1 MSAVIVAPELL
12 ARSSHPRTTAPVRT
26 RQGGGTRVGHE
37 VVRSCTVT
45 GRAAVAAGPSDR
57 TLLAVMAAVALAFLF
72 GLVVMIH
79 GFWAVSSAPE
89 ASGDAPAAV
98 TTR

>member
-12 ARSSHPRTTAPVRT
+12 ARSSHPRAAAPVRA
-26 RQGGGTRVGHE
+26 RQVGDMRRGHDA
-37 VVRSCTVT
+37 VRSCTVT
-45 GRAAVAAGPSDR
+45 GRAAAAAGPSDR
-57 TLLAVMAAVALAFLF
+57 TLLAVMLAVALAFLF
-72 GLVVMIH
+72 GLVVLVH

-89 ASGDAPAAV
+89 ASGDLPAAV